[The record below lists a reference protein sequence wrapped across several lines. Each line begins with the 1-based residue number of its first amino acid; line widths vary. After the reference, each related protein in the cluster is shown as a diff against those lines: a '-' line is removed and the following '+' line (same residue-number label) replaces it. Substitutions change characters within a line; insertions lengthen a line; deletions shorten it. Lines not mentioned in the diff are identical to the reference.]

1 MLYATHSAA
10 LWLLFLVYFVS
21 PIIAPCTIC
30 FGAGVPDGC
39 TGDPNTCPWGT
50 AIAAN
55 VAAISAGLGGTLTV
69 ARVLPSK
76 ITRFLSKSILD
87 SISALASR
95 VSPGTTY
102 NPTSKTANEIA
113 KAVKLG
119 LFQKDFRHGATSF
132 MPGCCQGCSMIEGR
146 AQREWAPI
154 PFVLFLALLSRFS
167 RFLAW
172 SHFWT

>member
-1 MLYATHSAA
+1 MFVASAQGFIMLYATHSAA

-39 TGDPNTCPWGT
+39 TGDSNTCPWGT

-95 VSPGTTY
+95 VSILCT
-102 NPTSKTANEIA
+102 
-113 KAVKLG
+113 
-119 LFQKDFRHGATSF
+119 F
-132 MPGCCQGCSMIEGR
+132 
-146 AQREWAPI
+146 
-154 PFVLFLALLSRFS
+154 FVLPYLFWDREGCLRRKPRWCLLVLVRPG
-167 RFLAW
+167 RNLGGL
-172 SHFWT
+172 